1 MKTGVIFRRALRDAR
16 KSILGWGI
24 LCAVMGL
31 WIGVFYPAVDDLLAS
46 MSALLENPLIKG
58 MVGDVSD
65 FASPAGWVGTKFLI
79 MLPLLMAVYAV
90 LFNNNATAGEEERG
104 TLDLLLTTPTPRWR
118 VIVEKAAAFIVASL
132 LILTQASLGLMAAIL
147 ITPELTIPMPVVF
160 PAFLNVLP
168 MMLLLGAFTLLLC
181 TVLRSRQTALGFSAA
196 FIVARIF
203 GYAGLVSDSG
213 FHETLSSSRR
223 STTSMGAGAPGRPAV
238 ACSWA
243 SRIIAA
249 VLLSTSMYAF
259 QRRYLIGGSHRG
271 GCEASGVS
279 HKKGRFANRPT
290 KARQTAGL
298 FLPWRGQRL
307 RGLLSLASGLRLIRP
322 PAGLCRCAT
331 RSRDRSSSGRR
342 SGAPG
347 RFCP

>member
-1 MKTGVIFRRALRDAR
+1 MKTGVIFRRALRDSR

-181 TVLRSRQTALGFSAA
+181 TVLRARQTALGFSAA
-196 FIVARIF
+196 FIVGSYFVDTLASM
-203 GYAGLVSDSG
+203 SDSG
-213 FHETLSSSRR
+213 FMKTLQQFSPFHYFD
-223 STTSMGAGAPGRPAV
+223 GALALQDGLHLAMFVGFTA
-238 ACSWA
+238 
-243 SRIIAA
+243 IAA
-249 VLLSTSMYAF
+249 VLLVLSMYAF
-259 QRRYLIGGSHRG
+259 QRRDLIGG
-271 GCEASGVS
+271 
-279 HKKGRFANRPT
+279 
-290 KARQTAGL
+290 
-298 FLPWRGQRL
+298 
-307 RGLLSLASGLRLIRP
+307 
-322 PAGLCRCAT
+322 
-331 RSRDRSSSGRR
+331 
-342 SGAPG
+342 
-347 RFCP
+347 